1 MIYKTPS
8 EKGNIMKLN
17 LKKINNK
24 IAIIIIIIMAL
35 REE

>member
-1 MIYKTPS
+1 MIYKTLL

-17 LKKINNK
+17 LKKINNM
-24 IAIIIIIIMAL
+24 ITILIIIIMAL